1 MRIGI
6 LGVGH
11 LGAYL
16 VRGLI
21 SAGTAPGD
29 LLLSP
34 RGTATAAALA
44 ERHGV
49 AVAPSN
55 AAVVADSDVVVLA
68 VRPGDAAA
76 AVAGLPW
83 TARHLLVST
92 CAGVRLDALR
102 PSAAPAAVV
111 RAMPISAV
119 AIGRSPTTIFPDHP
133 LARAVFSRVG
143 EVLVLPDEEG
153 FSVASVSAALYGWVH
168 ELIGRSVAWSAAQGL
183 PEPLARRL
191 QAQTF
196 AAAAGMV
203 LDAPDLPVDELVRRL
218 ATPGGITEAGL
229 DSLRRHGTDEAWTAA
244 QDAAFERLRALG
256 GPRDPSR

>member
-16 VRGLI
+16 VRGLVD
-21 SAGTAPGD
+21 AGTAPGD

-34 RGTATAAALA
+34 RGAEAARRLS

-49 AVAPSN
+49 AVAASN
-55 AAVVADSDVVVLA
+55 AALVEAADLVVLA
-68 VRPGDAAA
+68 VRPADAVA
-76 AVAGLPW
+76 AVDGLPW
-83 TARHLLVST
+83 TSGHLLVSA

-102 PSAAPAAVV
+102 PPAAPAEVV

-119 AIGRSPTTIFPDHP
+119 SIGRSPTTVYPDHP
-133 LARAVFSRVG
+133 DAREVFSRVG
-143 EVLVLPDEEG
+143 EVLVLPDEDA

-168 ELIGRSVAWSAAQGL
+168 DLIGHSVAWSAAQGL

-218 ATPGGITEAGL
+218 ATPGGITQAGL
-229 DSLRRHGTDEAWTAA
+229 DSLRRDGVGQAWMDA
-244 QDAAFERLRALG
+244 QDAALARLRALG
-256 GPRDPSR
+256 GPPDTPR